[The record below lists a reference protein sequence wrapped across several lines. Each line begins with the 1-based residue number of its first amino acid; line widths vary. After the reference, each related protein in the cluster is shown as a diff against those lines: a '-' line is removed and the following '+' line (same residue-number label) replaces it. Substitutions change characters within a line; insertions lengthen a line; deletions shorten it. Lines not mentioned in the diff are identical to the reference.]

1 MARSGINKALV
12 QKARDALLARGEH
25 PSIDAIRVELG
36 NTGSKSTIHRCL
48 KELEGRGSTI
58 QTEPGTPIS
67 ERLGQLVAR
76 LAEALEEEAA
86 EGVAEERA
94 ELARDRL
101 EWQQRLQ
108 DSEAR
113 VSQVQTQHGELA
125 SRLAEQGQVNNQ
137 LRDQLQQRELE
148 LARALQATQDLQTRL
163 EDRDGQI
170 RSLEEKHQHARDAL
184 EHYRQAS
191 REQREQDQ
199 RRHETQLQQLQM
211 ELRQAQQS
219 LLVKQDELTRLHRD
233 NERLL
238 TESAQLRREQERLS
252 AELPALQERLA
263 QAGTSVQV
271 LQVRLETA
279 QQEVEKLGVARMED
293 AERLRQAHVELS
305 RRTATTPDL
314 YRALALRPDDCRPLL
329 EAVLPLA
336 TDAGQR
342 LQQAF
347 PSDAE
352 RLRTERETELHL
364 KERLE
369 ALLPCQAEGSQRAV
383 WLVDGCVG
391 AALHG
396 GAFSIA
402 LLRDGKPVL
411 ALVMAPSDEQG
422 QADCIAWASGLEGLL
437 RNGTPVTSALPRLR
451 LDKGAQVL
459 SDRADERL
467 RQWSAPAELML
478 VPHPAYRLA
487 RVAAG
492 DGVCALGSQS
502 VPQRSLRAALA
513 LLKAA
518 GGVLLDPRGQLIEPG
533 RESLDGFWAGASSA
547 CALLVERSRQVRL
560 R

>member
-25 PSIDAIRVELG
+25 PSIDAIRIELG

-48 KELEGRGSTI
+48 KELEGRGVALPAA
-58 QTEPGTPIS
+58 EPGLPIS
-67 ERLGQLVAR
+67 ERLGQVVAR

-86 EGVAEERA
+86 ESVADERA
-94 ELARDRL
+94 ELARERL
-101 EWQQRLQ
+101 EWQTRLQ
-108 DSEAR
+108 DSDVRASQLQAR
-113 VSQVQTQHGELA
+113 QAEL
-125 SRLAEQGQVNNQ
+125 STLLAEREQAHEQ
-137 LRDQLQQRELE
+137 LRKQLQQRDLE
-148 LARALQATQDLQTRL
+148 LARALQAAQDLQTRL
-163 EDRDGQI
+163 DDRDGQI
-170 RSLEEKHQHARDAL
+170 RSLEDKHQHARDAL

-199 RRHETQLQQLQM
+199 RRHEPQLQQLQM
-211 ELRQAQQS
+211 ELRQSQQS

-238 TESAQLRREQERLS
+238 TEAAQLRREQERLS
-252 AELPALQERLA
+252 AELPTLQGRLA
-263 QAGTSVQV
+263 QAETSAQV
-271 LQVRLETA
+271 LDVRLEAAQREIDKLEAARQEYAEQLRLAQASAARPTA
-279 QQEVEKLGVARMED
+279 PG
-293 AERLRQAHVELS
+293 
-305 RRTATTPDL
+305 L
-314 YRALALRPDDCRPLL
+314 YQALALRPDDCRPLL

-336 TDAGQR
+336 AEAGSR
-342 LQQAF
+342 LAVAF
-347 PSDAE
+347 ASDAE
-352 RLRTERETELHL
+352 RLRTERETEQFL

-369 ALLPCQAEGSQRAV
+369 ALLPCQAEGSQRTV
-383 WLVDGCVG
+383 WTVEGCVG

-402 LLRDGKPVL
+402 LLRDGKPML
-411 ALVMAPSDEQG
+411 ALVMAPEL
-422 QADCIAWASGLEGLL
+422 ADCIAWASGLDGLL
-437 RNGTPVTSALPRLR
+437 RNGSPVAPTLPRMR
-451 LDKGAQVL
+451 LEQGVQVL
-459 SDRADERL
+459 ADRADERL
-467 RQWSAPAELML
+467 RQWSAPAELEL

-502 VPQRSLRAALA
+502 VPQRTLRAALA

-533 RESLDGFWAGASSA
+533 RETLDGFWAGSSNA

>member
-1 MARSGINKALV
+1 MARSGINRALV
-12 QKARDALLARGEH
+12 QKARDALLARGEQ

-48 KELEGRGSTI
+48 KELEGRGVALPS
-58 QTEPGTPIS
+58 EPGMPIS
-67 ERLGQLVAR
+67 ERLSQVVAK
-76 LAEALEEEAA
+76 LAEALEEEAT
-86 EGVAEERA
+86 ESVADERA

-108 DSEAR
+108 DSEQRLNQAHAQN
-113 VSQVQTQHGELA
+113 SELNA
-125 SRLAEQGQVNNQ
+125 RLADKNQANDQ
-137 LRDQLQQRELE
+137 LREQLQQRDLE
-148 LARALQATQDLQTRL
+148 LARALQATQDLQARL

-184 EHYRQAS
+184 DHYRQAS
-191 REQREQDQ
+191 KEQREQDQ
-199 RRHETQLQQLQM
+199 RRHETQLQQVQM
-211 ELRQAQQS
+211 ELRQTQQS
-219 LLVKQDELTRLHRD
+219 LMVKQDELTRLHRD

-238 TESAQLRREQERLS
+238 TEAAQLQREQERLA
-252 AELPALQERLA
+252 AELPALQGRLV
-263 QAGTSVQV
+263 QAETSAQV
-271 LQVRLETA
+271 LQVRLQTA
-279 QQEVEKLGVARMED
+279 QQEIEKMETARTED
-293 AERLRQAHVELS
+293 AERLRQAQADLTRS
-305 RRTATTPDL
+305 AGSTPEL

-336 TDAGQR
+336 MEASQR
-342 LQQAF
+342 LRHAF
-347 PSDAE
+347 DSDAV
-352 RLRTERETELHL
+352 RLRAERECELYL

-369 ALLPCQAEGSQRAV
+369 VLLPCQADGGQRAA
-383 WLVDGCVG
+383 WLVEGCVG

-411 ALVMAPSDEQG
+411 ALVVAPGE
-422 QADCIAWASGLEGLL
+422 ADCIAWASGLEGLL
-437 RNGTPVTSALPRLR
+437 RNGAPLTPTLARLR
-451 LDKGAQVL
+451 LEKGAQVL
-459 SDRADERL
+459 ADRADERL
-467 RQWSAPAELML
+467 RQWSAPAELTL

-502 VPQRSLRAALA
+502 VSQKSLRAALA

-533 RESLDGFWAGASSA
+533 RDTLDGFWAGASNA